1 VTIPQ
6 TDGAARTPEGIRAVV
21 KTYRDSTAQMVGQF
35 RPTARGIDKVQ
46 HRQARWADRLAEYML
61 RIADEMEHMQA
72 LLDQQGEVIRQ
83 GDKVWV
89 VSCAC
94 GQSWMMPRDS
104 TVEERHATL
113 TRHQREKH
121 GIDPAT
127 TEGTE

>member
-6 TDGAARTPEGIRAVV
+6 TDGAARTPDGIRGVV
-21 KTYRDSTAQMVGQF
+21 KTYRDSTAQMVSQF
-35 RPTARGIDKVQ
+35 RPTTMGTYKVQ
-46 HRQARWADRLAEYML
+46 RRQARWADRLAEYML
-61 RIADEMEHMQA
+61 RIADEMEHMQM

-94 GQSWMMPRDS
+94 GKSWMMPRES
-104 TVEERHATL
+104 TVEERRRML
-113 TRHQREKH
+113 TVHQREAH